1 MNVFFWFLVFLFI
14 SFMLLEFELARY
26 LLRKDPGAIADMSL
40 QMSAQ
45 YALVQGW
52 TKRVVGFS
60 VVLKKG

>member
-1 MNVFFWFLVFLFI
+1 MFFFWFLVFLFI
-14 SFMLLEFELARY
+14 SFMLLEFELASY

>member
-1 MNVFFWFLVFLFI
+1 
-14 SFMLLEFELARY
+14 MLLEFELARY

-52 TKRVVGFS
+52 TKRVIGFS

>member
-1 MNVFFWFLVFLFI
+1 MFFFWFLVFLFI
-14 SFMLLEFELARY
+14 SFMLLEFKLARY